1 MKVDEC
7 AAQCWNTLP
16 IPCKHDRAAYQ
27 GRLVF
32 FCVAVLVGAF
42 VALLVFGVYMT
53 HVFGGVTPREKI
65 NFFCSMLLRCDLLAK
80 KVRAE
85 RPTVIFFEQCCA
97 RHYNSGS
104 HEAALK

>member
-16 IPCKHDRAAYQ
+16 IPCKHDWAAYQ

-42 VALLVFGVYMT
+42 VALLVFGAYMT

-65 NFFCSMLLRCDLLAK
+65 NFFLLHAA
-80 KVRAE
+80 KVRSSCEEGPSRA
-85 RPTVIFFEQCCA
+85 P
-97 RHYNSGS
+97 YM
-104 HEAALK
+104 